1 MNGRV
6 RLDEQLGYYIT
17 AFDNYDNEML
27 VSWKNGEWTF
37 DCMLSNTSAREDHI
51 VFRGTLDECDEYIAE
66 MYEKSAYPVATSIR
80 RKSLRED

>member
-6 RLDEQLGYYIT
+6 RLDEELGYYIT

-37 DCMLSNTSAREDHI
+37 DCMLSNTSAREDRI

-66 MYEKSAYPVATSIR
+66 MYEKKRIPGSNEYTP
-80 RKSLRED
+80 